1 MQKRVFL
8 QGLGAMTLLG
18 SALVA
23 RAQSAAPAKIAVV
36 YFSKTGHT
44 ESVAKAVAH
53 FTGADIFAVHT
64 VEPYPEEYR
73 ATTEIVKKELD
84 ENVHRAIQPVAIDL
98 ARYETIVLGTPTW
111 WHHVAMPLQTWIG
124 SVDLKAKFIVTFNTH
139 GGGGIMQTR
148 VDFEKLLPNHRL
160 GTHFT
165 VFGGV
170 EEDSTQVRQWLSE
183 NKLLA

>member
-8 QGLGAMTLLG
+8 QGLGAMTFLG
-18 SALVA
+18 SSLVA
-23 RAQSAAPAKIAVV
+23 RAQSAAKTKIAVV

-44 ESVAKAVAH
+44 ESVAKSVAH
-53 FTGADIFAVHT
+53 FTGADLFAVHT

-73 ATTEIVKKELD
+73 ATTGIVKKELE

-98 ARYETIVLGTPTW
+98 TNYGTIVLGTPTW

-148 VDFEKLLPNHRL
+148 DDFEKLLPNQRL

-170 EEDSTQVRQWLSE
+170 EEDSEQVRQWLFE